1 MTSSPVKR
9 PATYEDL
16 QKVPDHLVAEILDG
30 ELYASPRPAIPHAL
44 ASSALGVELGGAFQ
58 HGRGGPGGWWILDE
72 PELHLGADVIVPDL
86 AGWRR
91 ERLPQVPAAPAI
103 ELPPD
108 WVCEVVSPS
117 TERIDRAKK
126 LGIYARERVT
136 HAWLVNPTARTLEVL
151 RLEATRWLLVATHAG
166 DAVVRAEPFEAIELD
181 LLLLWGESRPR
192 ER

>member
-1 MTSSPVKR
+1 
-9 PATYEDL
+9 
-16 QKVPDHLVAEILDG
+16 
-30 ELYASPRPAIPHAL
+30 
-44 ASSALGVELGGAFQ
+44 
-58 HGRGGPGGWWILDE
+58 
-72 PELHLGADVIVPDL
+72 
-86 AGWRR
+86 
-91 ERLPQVPAAPAI
+91 
-103 ELPPD
+103 
-108 WVCEVVSPS
+108 VCEVVSPS